1 MSGAEGGACTM
12 GSKLNKS
19 EHIWRVCQSSEQW
32 GCPCEQTETENIRA
46 RLHLAS
52 ESKLQQLCD
61 NTSNIAL
68 IENNR
73 VVSDWVCNPFSSDS
87 IVFNENSIASVITVL
102 KR

>member
-1 MSGAEGGACTM
+1 M

-19 EHIWRVCQSSEQW
+19 EHIWRVCQSCEQW

-52 ESKLQQLCD
+52 ESTLQQLCD
-61 NTSNIAL
+61 DTSNTVL
-68 IENNR
+68 IENNG
-73 VVSDWVCNPFSSDS
+73 VTPEWGCNPFSSDS
-87 IVFNENSIASVITVL
+87 IVFNENSMASVITVL